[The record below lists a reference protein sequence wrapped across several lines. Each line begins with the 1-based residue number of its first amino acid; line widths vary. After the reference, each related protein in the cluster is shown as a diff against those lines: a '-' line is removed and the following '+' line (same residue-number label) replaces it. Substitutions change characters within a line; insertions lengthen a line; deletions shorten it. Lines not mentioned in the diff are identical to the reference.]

1 MVLSDAGCPTP
12 SRKDEQ
18 LQRDTV
24 SNRERSDDISEFP
37 YVQGFN
43 NNQGS
48 GNRLGSAG
56 LFKALA
62 HLDPRESRK
71 RGRAGSY

>member
-48 GNRLGSAG
+48 SSFDAIHFYFEVQLRDFYGFERLILVG
-56 LFKALA
+56 F
-62 HLDPRESRK
+62 D
-71 RGRAGSY
+71 